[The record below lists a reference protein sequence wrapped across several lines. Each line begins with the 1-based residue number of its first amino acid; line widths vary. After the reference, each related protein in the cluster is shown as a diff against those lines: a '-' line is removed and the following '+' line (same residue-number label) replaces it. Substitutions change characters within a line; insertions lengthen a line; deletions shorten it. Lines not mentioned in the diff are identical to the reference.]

1 MTSYVEHANVTV
13 SNLDK
18 AIEFLTT
25 AIPDFGVRKRFHL
38 DGREW
43 AHVGTPVSYV
53 AVVEEP
59 SSPTPTG
66 ARRADMDRIG
76 FNHLGFVIPDAA
88 AARERLRDAGF
99 QGGYNDGELIKAP
112 TRTSVYFLDADGN
125 EFEFMQY
132 LTPDIDARNTYDV

>member
-25 AIPDFGVRKRFHL
+25 GVPEFGIRKRFVL

-43 AHVGTPVSYV
+43 AHVGTPTSYI
-53 AVVEEP
+53 AIVEEAQSKKP
-59 SSPTPTG
+59 NG
-66 ARRADMDRIG
+66 ERQADMDRLG
-76 FNHLGFVIPDAA
+76 FNHIGFVVPDAA
-88 AARERLRDAGF
+88 ASRDRLRDAGF
-99 QGGYNDGELIKAP
+99 QGGYNDGELIQAP
-112 TRTSVYFLDADGN
+112 TRTSVYYLDADGN

-132 LTPDIDARNTYDV
+132 LTSDIEDRNSYDV

>member
-25 AIPDFGVRKRFHL
+25 AIPEFAIRKRFHL

-43 AHVGTPVSYV
+43 AHVGTSESYI
-53 AVVEEP
+53 AVVEEA
-59 SSPTPTG
+59 PTEKPTG
-66 ARRADMDRIG
+66 ERRANMDRLG
-76 FNHLGFVIPDAA
+76 FNHVGFVVPDAA
-88 AARERLRDAGF
+88 TTRSRLRKAGF
-99 QGGYNDGELIKAP
+99 QGGYNDGELIEAP
-112 TRTSVYFLDADGN
+112 TRTSVYYLDADGN

-132 LTPDIDARNTYDV
+132 LTTDIDARNLYDI